1 MFRNYLVTALR
12 NIVRHKLYSF
22 INIAGLAVGLA
33 CAIFIV
39 LFIQDELSYDKWIP
53 DTGNLYQVDVTLR
66 PPGLPPMVTAVAP
79 FPLAAFMKD
88 HLPEITAAT
97 RLWPQHMSVNVGDRQ
112 FSEAVA
118 EVDSNFFQVIK
129 LRLISGDPA
138 RVLAQPESAV
148 ISQSTARKYFG
159 DDDPI
164 GKTIGIAKA
173 ACGPERVSCA
183 EKEPLRVTGVMA
195 DLPHN
200 TQFADDIFIPHTSV
214 VDRITEPGKQ
224 AWFALGT
231 ASYVRLTVGADPN
244 LLLAKLNEALDRN
257 VNLNGVTGKNVSASQ
272 FMQITM
278 TPFIKVH
285 LDTEGKSGSMTPPG
299 SWSTLYGL
307 GVIGAL
313 ILLIACFNF
322 MNLATA
328 RATLRAREI
337 ALRKCVGANRN
348 HLIVQFLVESVLVAL
363 VALLV
368 ALAIVEVLLPAFGG
382 FLGRA
387 LAFHYLTDWL
397 LLVSIFGLTIVAGL
411 FSGSYP
417 ALVLSGF
424 RPASVLKSDKSGS
437 QGSGLLRG
445 TLAVLQFSV
454 SIGLTVVAFVVFA
467 QINYERQ
474 LEMGFRRDNIVTINT
489 FRRLTQDQRESFANI
504 LRGNPGVLQVAQSSD
519 TPLSSIRTIST
530 GRLPGQPDTMPLDVH
545 TITPNFP
552 NLYGMRLVAGRQL
565 SAARG
570 EDVVVDKTDT
580 SNEGHNILINETS
593 ARRFGYSPQEAIGK
607 PLILNKNQLKIVGVL
622 ADAKINGARQAVRP
636 GVFLYNKPNTPFISV
651 LLRPD
656 TVPSTLS
663 FIDGTWKRFAPTAV
677 IPRSFVSDEFA
688 RLYLADEK
696 QGTLLAVFVGLAILI
711 ACMGLF
717 GLAAFTAGRRTKEIG
732 IRKVFGAGIGD
743 VLLLLLWQFSI
754 PVLLANLIAW
764 PAAWYYLHGWLEG
777 FVYRV
782 SLSPLYFVVAG
793 FGALMIAWTT
803 VMAHALRVARANP
816 IHALRYE

>member
-1 MFRNYLVTALR
+1 MFRNYLVIALR

-33 CAIFIV
+33 CVIFIA
-39 LFIQDELSYDKWIP
+39 LFIQDELSYDRWIP

-66 PPGLPPMVTAVAP
+66 PPGLPPMTAAAAP

-88 HLPEITAAT
+88 HLPEVTAAT
-97 RLWPQHMSVNVGDRQ
+97 RLWPQHISVNVGDRQ
-112 FSEAVA
+112 FAEAVA

-129 LRLISGDPA
+129 LPLISGDPA
-138 RVLAQPESAV
+138 RVLLQPESAV

-159 DDDPI
+159 DSDPI
-164 GKTIGIAKA
+164 GKSIGIAKA

-200 TQFADDIFIPHTSV
+200 SQFADDIFIPHTSA

-224 AWFALGT
+224 AWFSLGT
-231 ASYVRLTVGADPN
+231 ASYVRVAAGTNPK
-244 LLLAKLNEALDRN
+244 LLLAKLNAILDRN
-257 VNLNGVTGKNVSASQ
+257 VSLKAEAGKNLPTSQ

-278 TPFIKVH
+278 IPLTKVH
-285 LDTEGKSGSMTPPG
+285 LDTEGKGGGMTPPG

-307 GVIGAL
+307 GIVGTL

-337 ALRKCVGANRN
+337 ALRKCVGANRS
-348 HLIVQFLVESVLVAL
+348 HLIAQFLGESVLMAL

-368 ALAIVEVLLPAFGG
+368 ALAIVEMLLPAYGR
-382 FLGRA
+382 FLGRP
-387 LAFHYLTDWL
+387 LTLHYLADWSL
-397 LLVSIFGLTIVAGL
+397 LAAILGLAVVAGL

-417 ALVLSGF
+417 ALVLSRF
-424 RPASVLKSDKSGS
+424 RPASVLKSNKSGAE
-437 QGSGLLRG
+437 GTGLLRG

-454 SIGLTVVAFVVFA
+454 SIGLTIVAFVVFA
-467 QINYERQ
+467 QINYERR
-474 LEMGFRRDNIVTINT
+474 LEMGFRHDNIVTINT

-519 TPLSSIRTIST
+519 TPLSGILSIST
-530 GRLPGQPDTMPLDVH
+530 GRVPGQPDTMPLDVH

-552 NLYGMRLVAGRQL
+552 NLYGMRLMAGRQL
-565 SAARG
+565 SEARG
-570 EDVVVDKTDT
+570 EDVAVDKTDP
-580 SNEGHNILINETS
+580 SNEGHNILINETA
-593 ARRFGYSPQEAIGK
+593 ARRFGYTAQEAVGK
-607 PLILNKNQLKIVGVL
+607 PLILNGNQLKIVGVL

-636 GVFLYNKPNTPFISV
+636 GVFLYNKPGTPFISV

-656 TVPSTLS
+656 TVPATMAFL
-663 FIDGTWKRFAPTAV
+663 DRTWRRFAPTAV
-677 IPRSFVSDEFA
+677 IPRAFVSDSFA
-688 RLYLADEK
+688 KLYDADEK
-696 QGTLLAVFVGLAILI
+696 QGTLLAVFVGLAIFI

-717 GLAAFTAGRRTKEIG
+717 GLAAFTASRRTKEIG
-732 IRKVFGAGIGD
+732 IRKVFGARNAD

-754 PVLLANLIAW
+754 PVLVANLIAW
-764 PAAWYYLHGWLEG
+764 PAAWYYLHDWLQG

-782 SLSPLYFVVAG
+782 PLSPFYFFVAG
-793 FGALMIAWTT
+793 VGALMIAWATIFS
-803 VMAHALRVARANP
+803 HALRVARANP